1 MINIDLRPKIFELD
15 TVKERGAVAMQAE
28 VDDNDDKTIHFS
40 VGPAIH
46 GTIFDGFTDFDLDLS
61 CLSPPSS
68 PTPSTSN
75 PLPDSPSPPPSPIL
89 SRSTSFISQMSPLP
103 QKKSKKKVSS
113 PQLGATVGPA
123 TTSRGSWPL
132 IKYAGRGTPIDRNR
146 RLEWGG
152 FAGEVAEDGILFSN
166 TGVRSTSLD
175 LAKRQSRRP
184 ASPKWSRVSAFS
196 SSHSQTA
203 SSESASRGADENPPE
218 LAPSLIEGLGTDKTD
233 EWDSIMKTVLASSSE
248 APASDPTKDVPRTVP
263 QADSEP
269 DVHFKRN
276 SAATIESRFMSP
288 EQIEQLNNGL
298 EIDLGLNAPLDLGLG
313 RRGGMNW
320 FDLGLLP
327 KSTNGRYETS
337 SVYSSRAQHSP
348 PPSVHAS
355 ERRSITSTKAEDNGN
370 NITIKRRSHPWWRRF
385 LLRIRKVQSLIS
397 VHPSRF

>member
-1 MINIDLRPKIFELD
+1 MLQSLD
-15 TVKERGAVAMQAE
+15 TVKETAVVVQAE
-28 VDDNDDKTIHFS
+28 VDDSDDKTIHFS

-61 CLSPPSS
+61 CLSPPGS
-68 PTPSTSN
+68 PTPSTSS
-75 PLPDSPSPPPSPIL
+75 PLPDSPSPPSSPIL
-89 SRSTSFISQMSPLP
+89 SRSTSFVSQMSPLP

-113 PQLGATVGPA
+113 PQLGAVAGSA

-152 FAGEVAEDGILFSN
+152 FAGGEVAEDGILFSG

-175 LAKRQSRRP
+175 MRQSRRSVP
-184 ASPKWSRVSAFS
+184 SGWSHISALS
-196 SSHSQTA
+196 SSHSHTA
-203 SSESASRGADENPPE
+203 SSESASRAGDSVHEHPPE
-218 LAPSLIEGLGTDKTD
+218 LAPSLIEGLGTDKSD
-233 EWDSIMKTVLASSSE
+233 EWDSIMKTVLASSTE
-248 APASDPTKDVPRTVP
+248 AEASNLTKDVPRTAP
-263 QADSEP
+263 QAVSEP
-269 DVHFKRN
+269 DVHLKRN

-298 EIDLGLNAPLDLGLG
+298 EIDLGLNAALDLGLG

-327 KSTNGRYETS
+327 KSTNGNETS
-337 SVYSSRAQHSP
+337 SMYSSRAPTPPQSP
-348 PPSVHAS
+348 PPSVH
-355 ERRSITSTKAEDNGN
+355 EHRSTKPEANGD
-370 NITIKRRSHPWWRRF
+370 IIMKKVSHPWWRRF
-385 LLRIRKVQSLIS
+385 LLRIRRVQSMIS